1 MIARHEEVVMH
12 VEPDGAGRRI
22 QGVDVAAE
30 RIGHVEEPCR
40 IERDPVEATGRT
52 CAGTDGIAARDR
64 VAWGREL
71 KNGSIS
77 EISNV

>member
-1 MIARHEEVVMH
+1 MH

-30 RIGHVEEPCR
+30 RIGDVEEPCR
-40 IERDPVEATGRT
+40 IERDPVEATRRT
-52 CAGTDGIAARDR
+52 SAGTDGIGARDR